1 MRALIAF
8 LLIAFAGSA
17 AAQEYPFLKWSTT
30 EGLAQSQV
38 RCIHQDHLGYLWIG
52 TLGGVSR
59 FDGNGFKSFSR
70 RDGLLSNQI
79 FNISEVGD
87 SLLVFASIGG
97 LTLYDGAEFRTL
109 RFEGSYA
116 QAQVNQI
123 VVAQGGE
130 RVLIATENGVLSAN
144 RSLTK
149 VDSLANFNGVHVKRL
164 FLGMD
169 GGWTIVTRSDLRTC
183 AAIDAPI
190 EVWLPDSAIQA
201 VVLDGCSDGSK
212 GVLMATVGR
221 GVLHFDGRE
230 LTGLSVDEGLISENT
245 TGIVKGKAANEF
257 WVRSR
262 DGFSRIV
269 FSNNRKRAEVQ
280 SFDQASGLDVTD
292 VRALLVD
299 REANLWLG
307 TYGGG
312 IRKFI
317 GTGVMHFTSEH
328 GLAGDIVMTILDD
341 ADGDFWFG
349 TYDNG
354 ISRMSNGVLSS
365 YGLEAGLLNT
375 RVWSSVRTRD
385 GRAWF
390 GTSGGLSLWKG
401 DGFTTFTTA
410 DGLPH
415 NQVLSLTGD
424 TDGRLWIG
432 TARGLGFLTEG
443 STAITPIEGTGE
455 LRVRAVVPLQNGVWM
470 ATSTGVWKLTSTAL
484 TGFGEAE
491 GMPDNSVFCLRQSP
505 DGKLWAG
512 TESGIA
518 VIDPVTGSIENLFLE
533 GGFGA
538 NNVNFIAFETNGTTW
553 IGTNDG
559 VFTGNYADRS
569 WTHLGRHDGISYTET
584 NQNAVWV
591 SDSLVWFGTGGAL
604 TRLDRSLLPAARSI
618 ANVSVRIDEVRIN
631 LVKPNFAR
639 YGESPTGYGDYPAQ
653 VTVPYTDNTF
663 SFYFNALSMRDP
675 ENLRFQYMLEGID
688 DDWEAPTEEAF
699 TSYAQLD
706 FGSYT
711 FRVRAIDGSGQVSDV
726 AEFAFEIR
734 PPLWF
739 RWWFVLLEIAAVAGI
754 VWLIW
759 RARRA
764 AFLARV
770 DRERLV
776 SRSRMLAL
784 ESQSLNSSMNR
795 HFIFNALNAIQYY
808 INRQDRLAAN
818 RYLSSFAKLIRK
830 NLDSSQVNFAT
841 LNDEVERLSLYLQ
854 LERMRFSDRFDY
866 TIDIDP
872 ELDEHSVKLPSM
884 LLQPFLE
891 NSIWHG
897 ILPKEGQGKV
907 SVTIAPYGDNAMA
920 VDIEDDGIGISTSLK
935 SKSADDDHISHG
947 MQITRN
953 RLELLQKMSGKP
965 MQIIGPQDIVD
976 RDGAVLGTRV
986 KLILPL
992 DLSED

>member
-1 MRALIAF
+1 MRTF
-8 LLIAFAGSA
+8 LAVVFLAVAVFGR
-17 AAQEYPFLKWSTT
+17 AQEYPFLKWSTT

-59 FDGNGFKSFSR
+59 FDGTGFKSFSR

-87 SLLVFASIGG
+87 SLLIFASIGG
-97 LTLYDGAEFRTL
+97 VTVYDGSGFRSL

-116 QAQVNQI
+116 KAQVNQI
-123 VVAQGGE
+123 VVTPDSSG
-130 RVLIATENGVLSAN
+130 VLLATENGVLRAN
-144 RSLTK
+144 RAMTSL
-149 VDSLANFNGVHVKRL
+149 DSLSNFSAVHVKRM
-164 FLGMD
+164 FFGED
-169 GGWTIVTRSDLRTC
+169 GRVTIVTRSDVRTC
-183 AAIDAPI
+183 SSIDA
-190 EVWLPDSAIQA
+190 ETTVWLPDSAVNA
-201 VVLDGCSDGSK
+201 VVLDGCSDRRG
-212 GVLMATVGR
+212 GVLLATVGR
-221 GVLHFDGRE
+221 GLLHFDGVE
-230 LTGLSVDEGLISENT
+230 MTGLSVDAGLISENV
-245 TGIVKGKAANEF
+245 TGIVKGSEENVF

-262 DGFSRIV
+262 DGFSRVV
-269 FSNNRKRAEVQ
+269 FSEDRKQAEVQ
-280 SFDQASGLDVTD
+280 SFDQESGLDVTD

-299 REANLWLG
+299 RENNLWLG

-317 GTGVMHFTSEH
+317 GSGVMHFNTKH

-341 ADGDFWFG
+341 ADAFWFG

-354 ISRMSNGVLSS
+354 ISRLENGVLTSF
-365 YGLEAGLLNT
+365 GLENGLRNT
-375 RVWSSVRTRD
+375 RIWSSARTRD

-390 GTSGGLSLWKG
+390 GSSGGLSLWNG
-401 DGFTTFTTA
+401 DGFTSFTTD

-432 TARGLGFLTEG
+432 TARGLAFLTEG
-443 STAITPIEGTGE
+443 STAIASIEGTGE
-455 LRVRAVVPLQNGVWM
+455 LRVRAIVPLPNGVWM
-470 ATSTGVWKLTSTAL
+470 ATSTGVWKLTSTEL
-484 TGFGEAE
+484 TRFGESE

-518 VIDPVTGSIENLFLE
+518 VLDPRTGSIENLFLE

-538 NNVNFIAFETNGTTW
+538 NNVNFIAFEDNGTTW

-559 VFTGNYADRS
+559 VFTGYYGDRE

-584 NQNAVWV
+584 NQNAIWV
-591 SDSLVWFGTGGAL
+591 SDALVWFGTGGAL
-604 TRLDRSLLPAARSI
+604 TRLERTLLPLPRSI
-618 ANVSVRIDEVRIN
+618 DAVSVRIDEVRIN
-631 LVKPNFAR
+631 LLEPDFGR
-639 YGESPTGYGDYPAQ
+639 YGAASTGYGNYPAQ
-653 VTVPYTDNTF
+653 LVVPYTDNTF
-663 SFYFNALSMRDP
+663 SFYFHALSLRDP

-688 DDWEAPTEEAF
+688 DEWEAPSDEAF

-711 FRVRAIDGSGQVSDV
+711 FRVRAIDGSGKVSET
-726 AEFAFEIR
+726 AEFGFEIR

-739 RWWFVLLEIAAVAGI
+739 RWWFVLLEVAAVVGI
-754 VWLIW
+754 VWLIA
-759 RARRA
+759 RARRS
-764 AFLARV
+764 AFLARL

-776 SRSRMLAL
+776 AHSRMLAL

-841 LNDEVERLSLYLQ
+841 LNDEVERLNLYLQ

-872 ELDEHSVKLPSM
+872 DLDEHSVKLPSM

-897 ILPKEGQGKV
+897 ILPKEGHGMV
-907 SVTIAPYGDNAMA
+907 SVTVAPHGEDAMS
-920 VDIEDDGIGISTSLK
+920 VVIEDDGIGISTSLK
-935 SKSADDDHISHG
+935 NKSNDDDHISHG

-953 RLELLQKMSGKP
+953 RLELLEKMSGKT
-965 MQIIGPQDIVD
+965 MQIIGPEDVVSES
-976 RDGAVLGTRV
+976 GAVLGTRV

-992 DLSED
+992 DLKEG